1 MCETVLFT
9 DFLFKSLN
17 RAVLDDLSGGF
28 QCCAP
33 VRSCRFSRLPRR
45 EERQERGCVRL
56 GQVLQD
62 TKLVRR
68 SDARGHDRSWDLVQ
82 PPSPSEWPP
91 GVGGRR
97 GGTARAQ
104 RTGGGAG
111 LSPRHPLFQFGRSA
125 AAPQDRQ
132 GANQLYNE
140 LNLRG
145 REEYEVLDKR
155 RGLDP
160 EMGGKQR
167 KRNPPEVVYNAL
179 QKDKMAEAYSEI
191 GIKGENQR
199 RRGKGH
205 DGLYQGLSTATK
217 DTYDALHMQTLP
229 PR

>member
-132 GANQLYNE
+132 GANQLYNVS
-140 LNLRG
+140 LPSRSPPRG
-145 REEYEVLDKR
+145 RRQGPGCRYPAARCRTGRSQGFVFWRAHGARDCPGR
-155 RGLDP
+155 AG
-160 EMGGKQR
+160 
-167 KRNPPEVVYNAL
+167 AL
-179 QKDKMAEAYSEI
+179 RACP
-191 GIKGENQR
+191 GR
-199 RRGKGH
+199 
-205 DGLYQGLSTATK
+205 
-217 DTYDALHMQTLP
+217 
-229 PR
+229 